1 MRSVWP
7 IFIIDFN
14 CRPKILKE
22 VVLER
27 RVPQNRIAEGS
38 NDGPRLWSRSAI
50 GRRTKIGVNRDLD
63 ADRRLNIEV
72 TPAFAPRQGGLRNQD
87 IVRDAGPVTT
97 WNGHLEEAGHN
108 VVAVFL
114 VGGNETVLRKEG
126 RPISR
131 RGLGAPRP
139 GGRDNR
145 RCRDNN
151 FGVVC
156 WDKFNSWAAG
166 ATVAQQALAV
176 TLRAR
181 SIFLVIK

>member
-14 CRPKILKE
+14 CRPKILKQ
-22 VVLER
+22 VILER
-27 RVPQNRIAEGS
+27 RVPQNRIAES
-38 NDGPRLWSRSAI
+38 PNDRPRLWSRSAI
-50 GRRTKIGVNRDLD
+50 GRRTKLGIDRDLD

-114 VGGNETVLRKEG
+114 VGGNEPVLRKEG

-131 RGLGAPRP
+131 RVWVPLGPEAEITGGAATIISVLYVGINSTLGPP
-139 GGRDNR
+139 GPPLLSR
-145 RCRDNN
+145 RWPLPCEPVP
-151 FGVVC
+151 FF
-156 WDKFNSWAAG
+156 WS
-166 ATVAQQALAV
+166 
-176 TLRAR
+176 
-181 SIFLVIK
+181 